1 MKSYEAMFILKPDLD
16 KAGIDKI
23 LGQIQELVT
32 KHKGA
37 IVETKEMGKT
47 RLAYPLK
54 KYKEGIY
61 YRINFSIIPDVIAII
76 NRNLALNESILR
88 MLIVQMNQR
97 S

>member
-1 MKSYEAMFILKPDLD
+1 MKQYEAMFILKPDLD
-16 KAGIDKI
+16 KTSIDKI
-23 LGQIQELVT
+23 LGQIQDVVS

-37 IVETKEMGKT
+37 VAETKEMGKN

-61 YRINFSIIPDVIAII
+61 YLIKFSIIPDAIDAI
-76 NRNLALNESILR
+76 KKNLVLNEAILR
-88 MLIVQMNQR
+88 MMVVE